1 MTELI
6 ERPENAITAAIG
18 GSAPT
23 RAQILDFERLL
34 TEQPNA
40 VTELP
45 TFHHFAPGVYSR
57 ELHIP
62 AGMTLTGK
70 THRHA
75 HMNFLMAGDITVWID
90 GGMRRIQ
97 APMAFVSQ
105 PGTKRVGYAHTD
117 VIWVTVHPTEET
129 DLARIEAEM
138 IAPPEFDIL
147 AGQKLGVLS

>member
-1 MTELI
+1 MTDLTV
-6 ERPENAITAAIG
+6 RPEDAVTAAIG

-23 RAQILDFERLL
+23 RAQILDFERHLAEL
-34 TEQPNA
+34 PNA
-40 VTELP
+40 VFELP

-90 GGMRRIQ
+90 GAMKRIQ
-97 APMAFVSQ
+97 APKAFVSQ

-117 VIWVTVHPTEET
+117 VIWVTVHPTDET
-129 DLARIEAEM
+129 DLDKIEADV
-138 IAPPEFDIL
+138 IAPPDFEML
-147 AGQKLGVLS
+147 SGAELEVLR

>member
-1 MTELI
+1 MTEL
-6 ERPENAITAAIG
+6 TAVEAVTGAIG
-18 GSAPT
+18 SAAPT

-34 TEQPNA
+34 AEQPGA

-62 AGMTLTGK
+62 AGYVLTGK

-90 GGMRRIQ
+90 GAMQRIQ
-97 APMAFVSQ
+97 APKAFVSQ
-105 PGTKRVGYAHTD
+105 PGTKRIGYAHSD
-117 VIWVTVHPTEET
+117 VIWVTVHPTQET
-129 DLARIEAEM
+129 DLAKIEAEV
-138 IAPPEFDIL
+138 IALPEFEGL
-147 AGQKLGVLS
+147 PGEELEVLP